1 MFLVDILSL
10 DPDPWESRTKTF
22 FKCYIV
28 IIILF
33 QLNPTPNSINLNN
46 SDTQQMNLDT
56 RLVQLDAAI
65 NMELWQEAYKVV
77 KGVGKS

>member
-1 MFLVDILSL
+1 M
-10 DPDPWESRTKTF
+10 
-22 FKCYIV
+22 
-28 IIILF
+28 ILF

-56 RLVQLDAAI
+56 RLAQLDVAI

-77 KGVGKS
+77 NGGGGIIKEL